1 MSNTFTTV
9 VEDWKETLIK
19 QVKREKFLDGLG
31 SSRQLI
37 NFFENYFTELRNE
50 LLRYSDDKNVI
61 TTDRR
66 KGAGELRIEITNSR
80 SSTIQYFQKEKYV
93 FLKLN
98 NEDLDGNLE
107 NDETIAVIYPSE
119 ANGLIIVELDRDGK
133 FVKKIRPLTV
143 KWLDEKIK
151 ESLLSIVV

>member
-1 MSNTFTTV
+1 MSNTISTV

-19 QVKREKFLDGLG
+19 QVKRERYLEGLG
-31 SSRQLI
+31 SPRQLL
-37 NFFENYFTELRNE
+37 NFFENYFAELRSE
-50 LLRYSDDKNVI
+50 LLRFTDDKNII

-80 SSTIQYFQKEKYV
+80 SSAIQYYQKEKYV

-98 NEDLDGNLE
+98 NEDIDGNLE
-107 NDETIAVIYPSE
+107 KDETIAVIYPSDV
-119 ANGLIIVELDRDGK
+119 NGLIIVELDCEGN

-151 ESLLSIVV
+151 ESLLSIIV

>member
-1 MSNTFTTV
+1 MSNTISTV

-31 SSRQLI
+31 SSRQLL

-50 LLRYSDDKNVI
+50 LLRYSDDKSII
-61 TTDRR
+61 TTNRR

-80 SSTIQYFQKEKYV
+80 SSAIQYYQEEKYV

-98 NEDLDGNLE
+98 NEDIDGNLE
-107 NDETIAVIYPSE
+107 KDEIIAVIYPSDV
-119 ANGLIIVELDRDGK
+119 NGLIIVEIDQEGK

-143 KWLDEKIK
+143 KWLDEQIK
-151 ESLLSIVV
+151 ESLLSILI